1 VKEPSKNYDIWVRVL
16 VGSLCSRVQF
26 GFLHIFFTFVFGSVR
41 FCSVRGKTWVLV
53 WFVLAGSGF
62 FLISKPDPGNYGYI
76 LCAEFFDNLRLFG
89 YTY

>member
-1 VKEPSKNYDIWVRVL
+1 MT
-16 VGSLCSRVQF
+16 F
-26 GFLHIFFTFVFGSVR
+26 GFVFWSVLYAVGFSSGSCTFFFTFVFGSVR

-53 WFVLAGSGF
+53 RFVLAGSGF